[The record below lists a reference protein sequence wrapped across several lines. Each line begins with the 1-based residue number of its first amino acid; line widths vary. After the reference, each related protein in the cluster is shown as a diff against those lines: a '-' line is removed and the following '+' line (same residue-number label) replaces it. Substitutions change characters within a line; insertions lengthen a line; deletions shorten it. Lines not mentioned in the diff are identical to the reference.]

1 MLINLE
7 RIIIILKLFKKAFW
21 SQRLRVLVMAGLGF
35 VGGLMGGIGI
45 GAIVPLFSFVAND
58 QNGASDNIS
67 RFIGKFFS
75 LAHLDYTLTTLI
87 ILVICLFVIKAA
99 FSYFA
104 NYISARITANYERT
118 TRNELLK
125 KTLSASWP
133 YLLEQKIGHLETV
146 LITDVT
152 KSAGVLDLLSG
163 TILVATNLLAYSIV
177 ALNISTVITL
187 ITLALGVVLFFIL
200 KPLLYK
206 VRKLSR
212 SWALNSKTVANQV
225 AEYTI
230 GAKAIKTGVVERYVL
245 AKIQTFFNELREAKI
260 KLAVYGNLQV
270 SFQEPLSLILVVS
283 IFAFSYARPDFQFAS
298 FLAVIYLVQKMFAFM
313 QSIQG
318 RLSGINESV
327 PFLKA
332 VTRYDDQAT
341 QHAEDVKMGTHDFRF
356 NEHLEFNNVVFG
368 YNEYKEVLS
377 RINLRVKKGEMV
389 GLIGPSGSGKT
400 TVVDLILKLFEPSA
414 GTILLDGRDI
424 SEINTT
430 SWRKNIGYV
439 SQDIFLLSDT
449 IENNIRF
456 YDPSISDQDIA
467 DAAKMANIYDVIQ
480 DQPDTFR
487 TVVGERGVK
496 FSVGQ
501 RQRIVLARVLARK
514 PKILILDEATS
525 ALDNESEAL
534 IQRALENLKQKMTII
549 IIAHRLTTVMGC
561 DKLVAIENGRII
573 ERGTPDELLKNTDS
587 YFYRTYNVGENR

>member
-1 MLINLE
+1 
-7 RIIIILKLFKKAFW
+7 
-21 SQRLRVLVMAGLGF
+21 MAGLGF
-35 VGGLMGGIGI
+35 IGGLMGGIGI
-45 GAIVPLFSFVAND
+45 GAIVPLFSFVANN
-58 QNGASDNIS
+58 QSGGSNTIS
-67 RFIGKFFS
+67 KFIEKLFS
-75 LAHLDYTLTTLI
+75 MAHLDYTLATLI
-87 ILVICLFVIKAA
+87 ILVTCLFVIKAV

-104 NYISARITANYERT
+104 NYISARITANYERA

-125 KTLSASWP
+125 QTLSASWP

-177 ALNISTVITL
+177 ALNISAPITL
-187 ITLALGVVLFFIL
+187 ITLALGIVLFFVL

-230 GAKAIKTGVVERYVL
+230 GAKAIKTAVVERHVL

-283 IFAFSYARPDFQFAS
+283 IFAFSYAKPGFQFAS

-332 VTRYDDQAT
+332 VTRYNDQAT
-341 QHAEDVKMGTHDFRF
+341 QHAEDAKTGTHDFRF

-368 YNEYKEVLS
+368 YNRDKEVLS
-377 RINLRVKKGEMV
+377 GINFRVKKGEMV

-400 TVVDLILKLFEPSA
+400 TVVDLILKLFKPSA
-414 GTILLDGRDI
+414 GAILLDGKDI
-424 SEINTT
+424 SEIHTA

-439 SQDIFLLSDT
+439 SQDIFLLNDT

-456 YDPSISDQDIA
+456 YDPSISDQDIT
-467 DAAKMANIYDVIQ
+467 DAAKMANIYNVIQ

-487 TVVGERGVK
+487 AVVGERGVK

-501 RQRIVLARVLARK
+501 RQRIALARVLARK
-514 PKILILDEATS
+514 PKILVLDEATS

-534 IQRALENLKQKMTII
+534 IQKTLENLKQKMTII

-561 DKLVAIENGRII
+561 DKLIALENGKII
-573 ERGTPDELLKNTDS
+573 EQGTPDELLKNTNS
-587 YFYRTYNVGENR
+587 YFYKTYNVGGGR